1 MFVRSKR
8 QERLV
13 GSVYTGLFAP
23 IARYTT
29 GKQFAFDVIP
39 GQTQVG
45 WIGTGVMGTYGTE
58 CECYYLQKMEGQ
70 CAHTYWM
77 GGILAL
83 YSTERKTE
91 RDRSLQ
97 KGPSSHPPLL
107 R

>member
-58 CECYYLQKMEGQ
+58 
-70 CAHTYWM
+70 W
-77 GGILAL
+77 
-83 YSTERKTE
+83 
-91 RDRSLQ
+91 
-97 KGPSSHPPLL
+97 
-107 R
+107 